1 MKKVCVVLLMCVMGV
16 VAQADLVS
24 APYIAGDF
32 NGWDPGAIPMT
43 SLGGGLWE
51 YTITGV
57 GAGTYQQF
65 KITDGTWSVTAPASN
80 SWYSADASGEVTITF
95 NTNIVLD
102 GWLPEQFR
110 VSVSTDPGAWNLV
123 GDFNGWNNNDPT
135 QAMTS
140 LGGGIYEKTQ
150 TFGAGTYNLK
160 PVKGGGSWDGI
171 GTDGRSI
178 DAQNLTIV
186 LASPTSVTI
195 YVDAFTGV
203 FGTGETISLNKP
215 YDPDP
220 ANNAVVP
227 VGTVTDLGWTNPDP
241 LVSGPLGVSVK
252 FERELEPDGSG
263 GYVFDPNWGA
273 SSNTPTVTSTASGS
287 DIESVLLSAMTPT
300 VGALPDDSL
309 FSWQV
314 TITDPNTGGSPVV
327 TEGTVWLFEVGDS
340 APVVSQPVGEY
351 MWLSQD
357 DSAVPGGDGPS
368 NVRYFEVTASYT
380 DDGKSPITV
389 VDMNNLSWGWDP
401 LGPDGIVDT
410 GDEERGVTEV
420 SDVHTPGTGGG
431 TVTAIY
437 KTEYNATDPN
447 YTTDLPGNWNIRLE
461 VTDGSGTAT
470 GASGHYEIWETCEGA
485 SVADPSDNYDEYF
498 DTNGDCIVNLAD
510 FSDFAAAWLNQGAKY
525 E

>member
-1 MKKVCVVLLMCVMGV
+1 MKKVLLILCMCMVSV
-16 VAQADLVS
+16 AAQADLVS

-32 NGWDPGAIPMT
+32 QDPTWQAGDTPMT
-43 SLGGGLWE
+43 SLGGGMWE
-51 YTITGV
+51 YTITGTP
-57 GAGTYQQF
+57 GAYEQF
-65 KITDGTWSVTAPASN
+65 KITTGSWDDPTAPASN
-80 SWYSADASGEVTITF
+80 SWYTIPGSGQVTVTF

-110 VSVSTDPGAWNLV
+110 VGVSTDPGAWNLV

-178 DAQNLTIV
+178 DALNLNLV

-203 FGTGETISLNKP
+203 FGTGDTISLNRP

-227 VGTVTDLGWTNPDP
+227 YNTVADLSWSNPAPIVPTDT
-241 LVSGPLGVSVK
+241 LGVAVK
-252 FERELEPDGSG
+252 FELEASG
-263 GYVFDPNWGA
+263 VYDPNWGGA
-273 SSNTPTVTSTASGS
+273 NAIPVTTATASGT
-287 DIESVLLSAMTPT
+287 DIETVALSAMTNPPT
-300 VGALPDDSL
+300 LPLTDDSL
-309 FSWQV
+309 YSWQV
-314 TITDPNTGGSPVV
+314 TITDPNTGGLPVV

-351 MWLSQD
+351 MYLSQD
-357 DSAVPGGDGPS
+357 DSAVGGIGDTNP

-470 GASGHYEIWETCEGA
+470 GASGHYEIYATCGGA
-485 SVADPSDNYDEYF
+485 AYWDPDDTFDGTYDF
-498 DTNGDCIVNLAD
+498 NGDCIVNLTD
-510 FSDFAAAWLNQGAKY
+510 FSVFAEAWLYQGVKY